1 MRMSVLAAAVSTA
14 LVSFALAD
22 PANAAI
28 KLPTNIGPQELDGAL
43 RELAA
48 DRRLQILYTTQTVSN
63 RQTAGAVGDLTVA
76 EALDRIL
83 GGTDLMFLYADENT
97 IAIVPRNERVEAGTA
112 GSTESSA
119 VPKGAGS
126 GNKRSFWSRLAQL
139 QTTQSAQTQDDVSTP
154 VAAPENAPAELT
166 EIVVTGSRIQRR
178 DATAVGPL
186 TTVSAEDMALAAP
199 TSVGDLLQS
208 LPSVGVS
215 LNSNGSQGTSFGV
228 SSINLRYLGSAEGS
242 GNRTLVLVDGHRF
255 VNAVGG
261 RGFRDFVDLNTIPLG
276 MIERIEVLK
285 DGASAIYG
293 ADAIAGVV
301 NIQTKRSLDGFEADV
316 RYGVSDESD
325 ADNYSGFLNWG
336 TSAGKFSTLVSVS
349 YSDTKPILT
358 TSRALT
364 TRALTPLT
372 APPPSDRG
380 LFTLPRL
387 ASNAYFGTP
396 AGFGISSIT
405 PIPGATPGSA
415 ATADEAFRTATLPT
429 DDYNQM
435 VQGLHA
441 SGPSERLGVFG
452 RLSYELT
459 DNVSARLEALY
470 SERTSEQLL
479 SPPNLDIRG
488 SNGFQIAADQQFN
501 PFGAAN
507 GVPLA
512 NALAFGADASVP
524 EASRNAFRVQRLLF
538 DVGNRGQQQEIETR
552 RFAAAL
558 EGHSEMF
565 GRNWTWELFGS
576 WSKNHADFNSFNQIN
591 LENVYLSQLSP
602 AACAT
607 VSGCVPVNLFGPMSE
622 SQADYVRYN
631 ATDLQTT
638 KQTNAALNVSS
649 ELFSLPAGALGIAA
663 GYEYRRESASDIPDP
678 FAATDSSVLPLV
690 RGAAQLPT
698 THVTRSPTSGSYDL
712 HEVYAETAVPLVKG
726 VPGIYSFDVDA
737 AVRYS
742 RYSTVG
748 GKATTKFG
756 VAYRPIEDL
765 LVRGTYSQG
774 FRAPSILELFQ
785 GERQINFQGVD
796 PCNGGGAGLP
806 GCAGVPATYNQA
818 QFNNGLIAGITAG
831 NRDLE
836 PETADT
842 YSAGIAFTPAA
853 LEGLTLTADWF
864 EIEVDDA
871 IATNSATNIL
881 NSCANLG
888 IFCDLISRGPLGEVV
903 QLTQAVVNLSRIEV
917 AGVDAS
923 ARYRLRTGIGD
934 FETAL
939 DVSYLDTFKTFIPQP
954 DGSIAVD
961 ERAGKSDRPRSTF
974 PHWKSQ
980 ASLRYSADL
989 VGLSWKTRYIGSSRD
1004 IPGNAVNGGRLKE
1017 IFYHDLQATLDLES
1031 RGLNFAV
1038 GVDNVLDE
1046 MPPASAANNPIN
1058 FDIYT
1063 YDIRGRYFY
1072 VKAGAKF

>member
-1 MRMSVLAAAVSTA
+1 
-14 LVSFALAD
+14 
-22 PANAAI
+22 
-28 KLPTNIGPQELDGAL
+28 
-43 RELAA
+43 
-48 DRRLQILYTTQTVSN
+48 
-63 RQTAGAVGDLTVA
+63 LTVA

-83 GGTDLMFLYADENT
+83 GGTDLMFRYADDST
-97 IAIVPRNERVEAGTA
+97 IAIMPRNERTEAQSA
-112 GSTESSA
+112 GAAVNSA
-119 VPKGAGS
+119 PNADGE
-126 GNKRSFWSRLAQL
+126 NKHSFWARLAQL
-139 QTTQSAQTQDDVSTP
+139 QTTPSTQAQVEASAPPANT
-154 VAAPENAPAELT
+154 PAELT

-242 GNRTLVLVDGHRF
+242 GNRTLVLLDGHRF

-276 MIERIEVLK
+276 MVERIEVLK

-301 NIQTKRSLDGFEADV
+301 NIQTKRAVDGFEGDV
-316 RYGVSDESD
+316 RYGVSDEGD
-325 ADNYSGFLNWG
+325 ADNYSGFVNWG
-336 TSAGKFSTLVSVS
+336 ATAGKFATLLSAS

-358 TSRALT
+358 TSRSLT

-387 ASNAYFGTP
+387 ANNAYFGTP
-396 AGFGISSIT
+396 AGFGTSSIT
-405 PIPGATPGSA
+405 PIPGAMPGSA
-415 ATADEAFRTATLPT
+415 AMADDAFRIATLPA

-435 VQGLHA
+435 VQGLYA
-441 SGPSERLGVFG
+441 SGPSERFGLFG

-459 DNVSARLEALY
+459 DAVSARIEALY
-470 SERTSEQLL
+470 SERTSEQML
-479 SPPNLDIRG
+479 SPPTLDIRG
-488 SNGFQIAADQQFN
+488 SQGFRIAADQQFN
-501 PFGAAN
+501 PFGTAN
-507 GVPLA
+507 GVALA
-512 NALAFGADASVP
+512 NALAFGADPSVP
-524 EASRNAFRVQRLLF
+524 AASRNAFRIQRLLF
-538 DVGNRGQQQEIETR
+538 DVGNRSQQQDIDTR

-558 EGHSEMF
+558 EGHSDVF

-576 WSKNHADFNSFNQIN
+576 WARNHADFHSFNQIN
-591 LENVYLSQLSP
+591 LESVYLSQLSP
-602 AACAT
+602 VACAA
-607 VSGCVPVNLFGPMSE
+607 VSGCVPVNLFGAMTE
-622 SQADYVRYN
+622 AQADYVRYD
-631 ATDLQTT
+631 ATDLQTA
-638 KQTNAALNVSS
+638 KQTNAALNISS
-649 ELFSLPAGALGIAA
+649 ELFALPAGPLGIAA
-663 GYEYRRESASDIPDP
+663 GYEYRRESASDLPDV
-678 FAATDSSVLPLV
+678 FAATPSSVLPLV
-690 RGAAQLPT
+690 GGVAQLPT

-712 HEVYAETAVPLVKG
+712 HEVYAETAVPLLKG
-726 VPGIYSFDVDA
+726 VPGIYSLDVDA

-796 PCNGGGAGLP
+796 PCNGGGAGRP
-806 GCAGVPATYNQA
+806 GCVGVPTTYNQA

-831 NRDLE
+831 NQKLE

-842 YSAGIAFTPAA
+842 YSAGLAFTPSAI
-853 LEGLTLTADWF
+853 EGLTLTADWF
-864 EIEVDDA
+864 EIKVDDA

-888 IFCDLISRGPLGEVV
+888 IFCDLIERGPLGEVV
-903 QLTQAVVNLSRIEV
+903 QLRQAVVNLSRIEV

-923 ARYRLRTGIGD
+923 ARYRLRTDVGN
-934 FETAL
+934 FEAAL

-961 ERAGKSDRPRSTF
+961 ERAGKSDQPRSTF

-980 ASLRYSADL
+980 ASLRYDADL

-1004 IPGNAVNGGRLKE
+1004 LPGNAVNGGHLEE
-1017 IFYHDLQATLDLES
+1017 IFYHDLQATLDLPS

-1038 GVDNVLDE
+1038 GVDNVFDQ